1 MSRTRQIGVVLMLV
15 AALVATSCN
24 KSKPATPKP
33 APPPATTN
41 QPPAVPTAPPGPPQ
55 RVDDALP
62 VPPQPLSEDAV
73 ANRSLDDLNRD
84 SPLKPVFFGLDSADL
99 DDMGRAVGPGKCRD
113 AKEISD
119 LGRDH
124 RRALR
129 RARHGRIQPCAWRTT
144 CNSGQDILDLVGHL
158 ARPRAYGELW
168 KRVSI
173 QSRPYRRCLGA
184 EPARSL
190 CDYVSLR
197 KSHAEDHYNSGRLPG
212 TASRP
217 GDACRGTEPRASP
230 AGRRAAD
237 AAGAE
242 SATQP
247 RAQST
252 D

>member
-1 MSRTRQIGVVLMLV
+1 MVELSVDVFLRRVMSRTRQIGVVLMLV
-15 AALVATSCN
+15 AALVATSWN

-99 DDMGRAVGPGKCRD
+99 DD
-113 AKEISD
+113 
-119 LGRDH
+119 LGRDD

-173 QSRPYRRCLGA
+173 QSRPYGRCLGA

-197 KSHAEDHYNSGRLPG
+197 KSHAEDQYNSGRLPG

-217 GDACRGTEPRASP
+217 GDACRGTEPGAPP
-230 AGRRAAD
+230 ARRRAAN

-247 RAQST
+247 R